1 MPRQLEQTPRSCCNK
16 AFGGFPRASGSDSS
30 CLRRLILPAC
40 RPLRANGAAQLH
52 QRFSTGQKTLG
63 ESAEGGEGKALNCL
77 QCQMNDLNVL
87 IFKELTRKRSA
98 AAPLLLPGV

>member
-1 MPRQLEQTPRSCCNK
+1 MPRQLEQTPRCCCNS

-52 QRFSTGQKTLG
+52 QISTGQKTLG
-63 ESAEGGEGKALNCL
+63 ESAEGGEGKALTELRL
-77 QCQMNDLNVL
+77 QPT
-87 IFKELTRKRSA
+87 F
-98 AAPLLLPGV
+98 

>member
-16 AFGGFPRASGSDSS
+16 AFGGFPRASGSASS

-52 QRFSTGQKTLG
+52 QRFSTGPKTLG
-63 ESAEGGEGKALNCL
+63 ESAEGGEGKALTELRL
-77 QCQMNDLNVL
+77 QPT
-87 IFKELTRKRSA
+87 F
-98 AAPLLLPGV
+98 